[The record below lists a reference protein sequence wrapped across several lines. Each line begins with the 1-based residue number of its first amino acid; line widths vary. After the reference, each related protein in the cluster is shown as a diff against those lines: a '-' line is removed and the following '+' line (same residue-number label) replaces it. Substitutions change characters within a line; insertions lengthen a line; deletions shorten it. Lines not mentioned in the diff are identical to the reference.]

1 MPSLKYCN
9 FNFMSLALPHSVWQT
24 AQKNPHEISKAIQQ
38 ARFLSGRYR
47 SAYLT
52 RHWDKKNP
60 EGLCQAE
67 TCDKIREDTKHI
79 LLECKMYNQEREKL
93 TIFWLENGNE
103 IAQKLA
109 KEALNSNQDYLLQF
123 ILDCSVLPSVISAT
137 QQHGYVVLEKLFHLT
152 RTWCFVMHRQ
162 RMRMLGRWNFQ

>member
-1 MPSLKYCN
+1 
-9 FNFMSLALPHSVWQT
+9 
-24 AQKNPHEISKAIQQ
+24 
-38 ARFLSGRYR
+38 
-47 SAYLT
+47 
-52 RHWDKKNP
+52 
-60 EGLCQAE
+60 
-67 TCDKIREDTKHI
+67 
-79 LLECKMYNQEREKL
+79 MYNQEREKL

-137 QQHGYVVLEKLFHLT
+137 QQHGYVVLEELFHLT